1 MRKAVY
7 PGSFDPITNGHL
19 DIVERASLLFDEVT
33 VAVLTNPAKRPL
45 LTLETR
51 VRLIQEATAHLRNIQ
66 VDSFSG
72 LLMDYAKRI
81 GARAVVRG
89 IRGVQDFDMEV
100 NMAHMNR
107 QLDEEV
113 TTVFLA
119 AKAEYSYISSSL
131 VKDIAWHGGD
141 MTRFVPDCVVVA
153 VQSAVANH

>member
-7 PGSFDPITNGHL
+7 PGSFDPVTIGHL
-19 DIVERASLLFDEVT
+19 DIVERASQLFDEVT
-33 VAVLTNPAKRPL
+33 VAILTNPAKRPL
-45 LTLETR
+45 LTLEVR
-51 VRLIQEATAHLRNIQ
+51 LRLIQEATAHLRNVQ

-72 LLMDYAKRI
+72 LLVDYAKRI
-81 GARAVVRG
+81 GAHAVVRG
-89 IRGVQDFDMEV
+89 IRGAQDFDVEV

-119 AKAEYSYISSSL
+119 AKPEYSYISSSL

-141 MTRFVPDCVVVA
+141 ITRFVPSCAVA
-153 VQSAVANH
+153 AVRSAVVNH